1 MEALV
6 ALLFEIFGSLLA
18 DACCAG
24 VAALFA
30 DGLAAGAAVKEYRRR
45 HPGAGQTPPPPAGSL
60 WTLGILTFLGV
71 LFTTMAAIAAGRRL
85 GWW

>member
-6 ALLFEIFGSLLA
+6 ALLFEIFGSLLV
-18 DACCAG
+18 DACCTG
-24 VAALFA
+24 IAAFFA
-30 DGLAAGAAVKEYRRR
+30 DGLAARAAVKEYQRR
-45 HPGAGQTPPPPAGSL
+45 HPGEGQATPPPAGSL

-71 LFTTMAAIAAGRRL
+71 LFTTMAAVALGRRL